1 MPKDTLQNIRQA
13 FLSYF
18 AKNGHAVVPS
28 SSLVPENDPT
38 LLFANAG
45 MNQFKDFFIG
55 KRRPPFLAATTAQK
69 CVRAGGKHNDLENV
83 GYTARHHTFFE
94 MLGNFSFGEYFK
106 EQAIDHAWQV
116 VTKELGVPPEKL
128 CITVYVDDDEAH
140 SIWKKITGFPDFKII
155 RIATSDNFW
164 EMGPTGPCGPCTEI
178 FYDHGED
185 IAGGPPGSID
195 ADGDRFTEIW
205 NIVFMQYEQQSP
217 DVRIPLP
224 TPCIDTGMGLERIAA
239 ILQGKHSNFEVDLF
253 ENLIGE
259 IRAVTGNLS
268 GKAHSCNVIADHIRS
283 ISFLIADG
291 VMPLN
296 EGRGYV
302 LRRIIRRAF
311 RHARMLGATGPVLY
325 KFVDKLAELMG
336 EQYPEL
342 NSRRAIIKD
351 VLSNEEVRFDK
362 TLDNGLALLNESMT
376 SLHSKILPG
385 EVAFKLYDTYGFPL
399 DLTIDILKDK
409 QISVDLE
416 GFDALME
423 GQRSASRSLGTLGI
437 KINDLSVYLEGT
449 PDTMV
454 EYYST
459 HDKLTADVLAIVT
472 EENGHRGVVLDRSS
486 FFPESCGQEGDK
498 GELIADSKR
507 FNVLRTYKHNNWIVH
522 EGLDQSPDLKIGDR
536 VTLLVDEHIRAR
548 IRAHHSATHLLQAA
562 LRSHLGTSVQQKGA
576 YCDENRLRFD
586 FSANKE
592 VDADLLQVIEQELNT
607 LIFAAMHC
615 EAVFRPKNDPVIKE
629 ALAFFDEKYG
639 ETVRVVRLAQLP
651 SGEFFSTELCGG
663 MHVSNTG
670 QIGLIKILSERG
682 VSAGVRRIEAVC
694 GHAALKWFDDA
705 LANANTNLAQAKD
718 ENKKLTR
725 QLRQALASGQGG
737 DVSHESI
744 GSINLSVYRN
754 LSGAAIRDLA
764 EDVQKK
770 LTSGVAF
777 LSSEDAS
784 VIVICVASGISGK
797 VSAREIVQQICA
809 RFGGKGGGK
818 STIAQAG
825 GFEEVEGALGLV
837 KEILHK
843 SASL

>member
-1 MPKDTLQNIRQA
+1 
-13 FLSYF
+13 
-18 AKNGHAVVPS
+18 
-28 SSLVPENDPT
+28 LVPENDPT

-45 MNQFKDFFIG
+45 MNQFKDYFIG
-55 KRRPPFLAATTAQK
+55 KRKPPFLAATTAQK

-94 MLGNFSFGEYFK
+94 MLGNFSLGEYFK

-128 CITVYVDDDEAH
+128 CVTVYVDDDEAH
-140 SIWKKITGFPDFKII
+140 SIWKKITGFPDSKII

-178 FYDHGED
+178 FYDHGES
-185 IAGGPPGSID
+185 IAGGPPGSAD

-217 DVRIPLP
+217 DVRVPLP

-239 ILQGKHSNFEVDLF
+239 ILQGKHSNFDVDLF
-253 ENLIGE
+253 ENLIHE
-259 IRAVTGNLS
+259 IRAVTGNFF
-268 GKAHSCNVIADHIRS
+268 GEAHSCNVIADHIRS

-311 RHARMLGATGPVLY
+311 RHARMLGATEPVLY

-342 NSRRAIIKD
+342 NSRQSVIKD
-351 VLSNEEVRFDK
+351 VLKNEEVRFDK
-362 TLDNGLALLNESMT
+362 TLDNGLALLNESLT

-399 DLTIDILKDK
+399 DLTVDILKDK
-409 QISVDLE
+409 QISVDIE

-423 GQRSASRSLGTLGI
+423 GQRSASRSYGTLGI
-437 KINDLSVYLEGT
+437 KSNDLNVDLEEIPAT
-449 PDTMV
+449 TI
-454 EYYST
+454 EYYSA
-459 HDKLTADVLAIVT
+459 HEIINAKVIAIIPDG
-472 EENGHRGVVLDRSS
+472 NGHCGIVLDRSS

-498 GELIADSKR
+498 GALATDSRR
-507 FNVLRTYKHNNWIVH
+507 FNVLRTYKHNNWIIH
-522 EGLDQSPDLKIGDR
+522 EGLDESSVLKVGDT
-536 VTLLVDEHIRAR
+536 VTVLVDEHTRAR

-562 LRSHLGTSVQQKGA
+562 LRSHLGSSVQQKGA
-576 YCDENRLRFD
+576 YCDDNRLRFD
-586 FSANKE
+586 FLANKE
-592 VDADLLQVIEQELNT
+592 VKADLLQTIEQELNT

-615 EAVFRPKNDPVIKE
+615 EAVFRQKNDPIVKD

-639 ETVRVVRLAQLP
+639 NTVRVVRLAQLP

-682 VSAGVRRIEAVC
+682 VSSGVRRIEAVC
-694 GHAALKWFDDA
+694 GYAALKWFDDA
-705 LANANTNLAQAKD
+705 LATTNTNLAQLKD
-718 ENKKLTR
+718 ENKKLAR
-725 QLRQALASGQGG
+725 QLRQALASGQSA
-737 DVSHESI
+737 DVSAESI
-744 GSINLSVYRN
+744 GNINLSIYRN
-754 LSGAAIRDLA
+754 VSGTAIRDLA

-770 LTSGVAF
+770 LTAGVAF
-777 LSSEDAS
+777 MSSEDGS
-784 VIVICVASGISGK
+784 VIVICVANEISGK
-797 VSAREIVQQICA
+797 VSARDIVQQICA
-809 RFGGKGGGK
+809 HFGGKGGGK
-818 STIAQAG
+818 PAIAQVG
-825 GFEEVEGALGLV
+825 GVEEVEGALGLV
-837 KEILHK
+837 KEILNK